1 MHIVY
6 CIDAAALPL
15 FRMSAASVRKFNP
28 GAEITVVSTEPLD
41 TGDIPNLVVPLPEV
55 EFRHTPGD
63 RLSDATYLRIFLPE
77 FLPGLNRVLY
87 LDADTLCT
95 GPLDD
100 LWAITPDYLAAT
112 HSHDYGIKQAQ
123 QIGIDS
129 YCLDSVLLMNLK
141 ALRKTGFV
149 KNFIAAMLLAQ
160 FPRTN
165 FYCAETI
172 LNVCFRELIQPLDLK
187 WNYCHARRYSQYPD
201 AITESEAKILH
212 FIGPDKSPMKAY
224 FASVVK

>member
-1 MHIVY
+1 MQICY

-28 GAEITVVSTEPLD
+28 EAEITAVSTEPLD
-41 TGDIPNLVVPLPEV
+41 TGDIPNLVVKRPEI
-55 EFRHTPGD
+55 EFRHSQGD

-77 FLPGLNRVLY
+77 FLPGVAKVIY

-95 GPLDD
+95 GPLDE
-100 LWAITPDYLAAT
+100 LWSITPDYLAAT

-123 QIGIDS
+123 QIGIES

-149 KNFIAAMLLAQ
+149 KNFIAAMRFAQ
-160 FPRTN
+160 LPRTN

-172 LNVCFRELIQPLDLK
+172 LNVCFRELIQQLELR

-201 AITESEAKILH
+201 AIREADARIIH

-224 FASVVK
+224 FRSVVK